1 MKRKVLIG
9 ALGATLVFGGTFA
22 VSAAKKDDGNEVDNG
37 VKNGKTILST
47 NEVETIALQEVN
59 GVIEEIE
66 LEKEADKVIYEVE
79 IEENDIDYHLNI
91 DAYTGQIYS
100 VDRDEDD
107 DDDNR
112 QNGGQDQQDIIS
124 QTDAI
129 VIAEKAVN
137 GKMTEIK
144 IDEDDGFIKYEV
156 ELKTARGEA
165 EVEID
170 AATGK
175 VLDVEY
181 DD

>member
-1 MKRKVLIG
+1 MKRNLLIG
-9 ALGATLVFGGTFA
+9 TLGAALVFGGTFA
-22 VSAAKKDDGNEVDNG
+22 VSAAKKDDGNEVDNA

-47 NEVETIALQEVN
+47 NEVEKIALQEVN
-59 GVIEEIE
+59 WAIEEIE

-79 IEENDIDYHLNI
+79 VEENDIDYKLDI
-91 DAYTGQIYS
+91 DAYTGEIYS
-100 VDRDEDD
+100 IDRDEDD

-112 QNGGQDQQDIIS
+112 PNGGQEQPGILS
-124 QTDAI
+124 QAEATA
-129 VIAEKAVN
+129 IAEKTVN

-144 IDEDDGFIKYEV
+144 KDEDDGIIKFEV
-156 ELKTARGEA
+156 ELKTDRGEA
-165 EVEID
+165 EVDID